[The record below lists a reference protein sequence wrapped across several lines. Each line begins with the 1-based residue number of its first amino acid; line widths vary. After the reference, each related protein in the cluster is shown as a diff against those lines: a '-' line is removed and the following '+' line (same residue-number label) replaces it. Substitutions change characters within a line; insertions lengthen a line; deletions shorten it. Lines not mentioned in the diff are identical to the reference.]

1 MLKRTILLISAILF
15 SLFCA
20 FAQDINVVQQFGNNL
35 SSWANGGKEFTALQ
49 NFNNLCSKNPSFRAA
64 DDIMQSLARKNGLVP
79 SQNYDMGN
87 YISCLQ
93 KEINSG
99 VSISFSNILN
109 VPSSEISK
117 PRAGFQ
123 YVSCNIQ
130 ISGAFNMKESALFL
144 IKDNKVVNIQ
154 NYVVST
160 NRSTGKRKIEVDWS
174 GLDIDEDTEGFGVS
188 YNYSKAFPFGASITY
203 SKWKFMIGVDFGINN
218 DKDIYTTQKV
228 YFNNIVDYKI
238 DRGEYDL
245 KYFITV
251 TPSFYMKYFSVGW
264 GVGYAYLKGTKYTK
278 DNSLTV
284 YPDGTTIQTGS
295 TTSVDDFKYKWM
307 MRPTIKGY
315 IPCSDNFFISL
326 SVNYDWIVGYK
337 EKSGIG
343 FGAGIHFLFD

>member
-1 MLKRTILLISAILF
+1 MF
-15 SLFCA
+15 SMSMA
-20 FAQDINVVQQFGNNL
+20 MMAQDTYIVNQFGVNL
-35 SSWANGGKEFTALQ
+35 SNWASG
-49 NFNNLCSKNPSFRAA
+49 NNPFSAFENIQQLCSKKNPSFRIS
-64 DDIMQSLARKNGLVP
+64 DNLVNSLARINGQP
-79 SQNYDMGN
+79 
-87 YISCLQ
+87 ISKHYPLNMFTTWLQ
-93 KEINSG
+93 KEIDKGIVIN
-99 VSISFSNILN
+99 VSNFHQIPL
-109 VPSSEISK
+109 SEIENSND
-117 PRAGFQ
+117 GYG

-130 ISGAFNMKESALFL
+130 ITGALDLNESALFL
-144 IKDNKVVNIQ
+144 ITNGKIASVQ
-154 NYVVST
+154 NYVST
-160 NRSTGKRKIEVDWS
+160 IDTRTGKRKIEVDWS

-295 TTSVDDFKYKWM
+295 TTSADDFKYKWM

>member
-1 MLKRTILLISAILF
+1 M
-15 SLFCA
+15 
-20 FAQDINVVQQFGNNL
+20 FAQGTYTVQQFGKNL
-35 SSWANGGKEFTALQ
+35 SNWASGQNVFSALDALE
-49 NFNNLCSKNPSFRAA
+49 NLCSQNPVILIGDR
-64 DDIMQSLARKNGLVP
+64 IMSQLAYKNGLAA
-79 SQNYDMGN
+79 SNSYKWDS
-87 YISCLQ
+87 YIACMQ
-93 KEINSG
+93 KEIDKG
-99 VSISFSNILN
+99 VSITVSDVDIVPTQLIPDEYRNDKSLYFVSGNI
-109 VPSSEISK
+109 K
-117 PRAGFQ
+117 
-123 YVSCNIQ
+123 
-130 ISGAFNMKESALFL
+130 ISGASNFDVNDLFVL
-144 IKDNKVVNIQ
+144 KNGKIVKIQ
-154 NYVVST
+154 NYQVFT
-160 NRSTGKRKIEVDWS
+160 DKNGHRRINVDLS
-174 GLDIDEDTEGFGVS
+174 DLDLDEDTEGFGVS

-238 DRGEYDL
+238 DLGEYDL